1 MATSAIS
8 GSATNLI
15 AMSEQFFKEASPFNS
30 TVIPGAGHGLNLGY
44 SHTETYSKILH
55 FLEAHV

>member
-1 MATSAIS
+1 MGTTAIRDTASNLVAFSA
-8 GSATNLI
+8 NYF
-15 AMSEQFFKEASPFNS
+15 EKASPFNA

-44 SHTETYSKILH
+44 SHTRTFSTMLE